1 MCYLY
6 KDLKMHIDGEGD
18 ADGVDNVWMLNF
30 KDKQEILCFRV

>member
-18 ADGVDNVWMLNF
+18 AARGQCDGVNLLKSKKV
-30 KDKQEILCFRV
+30 LCFRV